1 MTMTEQEITISK
13 IALGVAIR
21 RMRQARVLTVS
32 TLADKAGMSAGHL
45 RKIERGDGNPRWD
58 LLGAIASGLDTPL
71 STLLRSVAIEDGV
84 VRFIRRGE
92 RRLTP
97 EEFEQHF
104 GDLPTDGEG

>member
-21 RMRQARVLTVS
+21 RLRHDRVLTIAS
-32 TLADKAGMSAGHL
+32 LADKAGVSAGHL

-58 LLGAIASGLDTPL
+58 LLGAIASGLDTSL
-71 STLLRSVAIEDGV
+71 STLLRSAAIEEGV
-84 VRFIRRGE
+84 VRFMRRSE